1 MLRELC
7 EGFCRDCRVVICGVE
22 GVEPEQDLVVCV
34 QCIGRCLRIESA
46 SNDKSMTWYL
56 RSNEA

>member
-46 SNDKSMTWYL
+46 SNDKSMT
-56 RSNEA
+56 